1 MCRGKENGDPAAK
14 VFVLGVFYGLF
25 YELSTPPAPNP
36 YAKALTPESSLSFHT
51 SYKGKA
57 PWGQNQKIAICK
69 PGRGA
74 SPETKPIGTLI
85 LDF

>member
-1 MCRGKENGDPAAK
+1 MWEESKDARLKRRSGEGNMCRGKENGDPAAK

-57 PWGQNQKIAICK
+57 P
-69 PGRGA
+69 
-74 SPETKPIGTLI
+74 
-85 LDF
+85 